1 MPPASNP
8 PAADLLARIPLS
20 ARTILDI
27 GCGQGEL
34 AAAFKRRSPNTRI
47 YGLES
52 SPDAA
57 AIAATHLDAVAV
69 LPVDTSDLPF
79 DVPNGGYDCIVY
91 ASSLPHMAD
100 PFGTIRRHAA
110 LLHPD
115 GIMLI
120 CVPNIEHWSFAERL
134 LRGTWDYEPSGL
146 LDRGHLR
153 WFTLET
159 MRRGLLDAGLVLC
172 DATPRIFD
180 IDVSRQFTTAIAP
193 ALTALGID
201 PDAYGR
207 RAAPLQFIWRV
218 RKKSQ
223 ERLNLAG
230 TMLPPVGGVSH
241 VRVVQPFQ
249 ALASDP
255 TVGVNLSGEV
265 DLTGPK
271 DGTPHIFVLHRPS
284 LGNPQGRQM
293 LQMLIEAGWLVVTEF
308 DDHPDFF
315 RGMQDEAQLTF
326 RGVHAIQTS
335 TPALA
340 DVLRSR
346 NPEIAVFPNAIDTLP
361 EVRNFANPRAM
372 TLFFGALNREED
384 WRQDI
389 DTINE
394 IAAMAG
400 ERMRFEIVHD
410 RSFFDALTSPHK
422 NFTPICDYPTYN
434 DILGRCEISYMP
446 LSDNGFN
453 RSKSDLK
460 FIEAASHRVVALS
473 STVVYADSIAD
484 GQTGYLFRD
493 PNELRAR
500 LMRLLVMPELARA
513 IGNRAREYVA
523 KERMLAYQVR
533 PRQDWYRSLWARR
546 DELSA
551 ALAARLAESA

>member
-1 MPPASNP
+1 MPQASHP

-20 ARTILDI
+20 ARTILDV

-34 AAAFKRRSPNTRI
+34 AAAFKQRSPNTRI
-47 YGLES
+47 YGIES
-52 SPDAA
+52 NAEAA
-57 AIAATHLDAVAV
+57 AIAAAHVDEVAV
-69 LPVDTSDLPF
+69 LPVDAPDLPF
-79 DVPNGGYDCIVY
+79 DVPGGFDCIVY
-91 ASSLPHMAD
+91 ASSLPHIDD
-100 PFGTIRRHAA
+100 PFGTIHRHAQ
-110 LLHPD
+110 LLNPD
-115 GIMLI
+115 GVMLM

-134 LRGTWDYEPSGL
+134 LRGTWDYDSSGL

-159 MRRGLLDAGLVLC
+159 MRRGLIGAGLVLC

-180 IDVSRQFTTAIAP
+180 ADAARHFTASIAP
-193 ALTALGID
+193 ALTTLGID
-201 PDAYGR
+201 PEGYAR

-218 RKKSQ
+218 RRTNK
-223 ERLNLAG
+223 ERLTLAG
-230 TMLPPVGGVSH
+230 TMMPPVGGVSH

-255 TVGVNLSGEV
+255 MVSVNLTNEV
-265 DLTGPK
+265 DLSGPK

-284 LGNPQGRQM
+284 LGSPQGREM
-293 LQMLIEAGWLVVTEF
+293 LRMLIAAGWLVVTEF

-315 RGMQDEAQLTF
+315 RGMQDEAQMTF

-340 DVLRSR
+340 DVLRGR

-361 EVRNFANPRAM
+361 EIRNFANPRAL

-400 ERMRFEIVHD
+400 ERLKFVVVHD
-410 RSFFDALTSPHK
+410 RSCFDALTSPHK

-434 DILGRCEISYMP
+434 EILGRCEISYMP

-460 FIEAASHRVVALS
+460 FIEAASHRVVSLS
-473 STVVYADSIAD
+473 SAVVYADSVVD
-484 GQTGYLFRD
+484 GQTGYLFHD
-493 PNELRAR
+493 PKELRAR
-500 LMRLLVMPELARA
+500 LMRLLVMPELAKA
-513 IGNRAREYVA
+513 IGDRARAYVSQ
-523 KERMLAYQVR
+523 ERMLAYQVR
-533 PRQDWYRSLWARR
+533 PRLDWYRSLWSRR

-551 ALAARLAESA
+551 ALAARMAESA